1 MSSYTQTHVSNT
13 CETTIIKE
21 KGAVNLRMGIV
32 RAVGGCLREA
42 KEKEDWEGGEGN
54 VMFYFNKKY
63 TIF

>member
-1 MSSYTQTHVSNT
+1 M
-13 CETTIIKE
+13 KE

-42 KEKEDWEGGEGN
+42 KEKEEGWEEGEGN